1 MVARVQ
7 PGNSFEH
14 AAFDC
19 AEEKVSV
26 CAVVNFA
33 LQKLVDFAF
42 VFRGGGPDAEFYGL
56 GERGG
61 TLWTLSSFALR
72 ITIPFTALLV

>member
-1 MVARVQ
+1 MVARIQ

-33 LQKLVDFAF
+33 LPELVDFAF

-56 GERGG
+56 GERGVPCG
-61 TLWTLSSFALR
+61 RCRHLR
-72 ITIPFTALLV
+72 FGLRFRLLLC